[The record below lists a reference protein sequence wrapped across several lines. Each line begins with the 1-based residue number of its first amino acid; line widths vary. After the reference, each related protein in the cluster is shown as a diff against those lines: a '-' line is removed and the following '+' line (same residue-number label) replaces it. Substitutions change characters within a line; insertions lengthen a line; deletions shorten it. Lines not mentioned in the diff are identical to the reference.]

1 MRKITIEQFLTKE
14 QIEKAINLKKAKD
27 ICREIIEPNLS
38 EINRKIG
45 QENDAMY
52 LSYMVEY
59 VVSLL
64 GDIPD

>member
-14 QIEKAINLKKAKD
+14 QIQKAIDLKKAKD

-59 VVSLL
+59 IVSLL
-64 GDIPD
+64 GD

>member
-14 QIEKAINLKKAKD
+14 QIQKAIDLKKAKD
-27 ICREIIEPNLS
+27 IFKEIIEPNIS
-38 EINRKIG
+38 EINKKIG

-64 GDIPD
+64 GDKA